1 LIVLSQRDIVAL
13 LPMEECISVMASAL
27 GALARGESLVPLRT
41 MMRLP
46 DGANIFASMPA
57 YVGGDTPTIGA
68 KIITVFHGNHGTAL
82 DSHQGAVLL
91 FDAANGSL
99 QALMDATAIT
109 SIRTAAVSALSTK
122 LLAREDADDLAIL
135 GSGVQAR
142 MHLEAIPLVR
152 SMRRVR
158 VWSRNHANAEAL
170 CHADRRSRK
179 GSAFQMEVCDSAE
192 QAVRGASIIVTTTSA
207 TEPVLRGDWVA
218 DGAHVVA
225 VGAATPVAREVDS
238 ALVKRS
244 RLFVDSRVGALN
256 EAGDVIIPLQEGEI
270 TPDHIVAE
278 LGEVVIGARGGRRNA
293 KEITFFKSLGLAVED
308 LASAQFA
315 HAAALR
321 RGMGTH
327 IKLGGVREAT

>member
-1 LIVLSQRDIVAL
+1 MIVLSQRDIVAL
-13 LPMEECISVMASAL
+13 LPMKDCIEVMAGAL

-46 DGANIFASMPA
+46 NGSDIFASMPA
-57 YVGGDTPTIGA
+57 YVGSPPAIGA
-68 KIITVFHGNHGTAL
+68 KIITVFHGNHGTHL

-99 QALMDATAIT
+99 QAVLDATAIT

-122 LLAREDADDLAIL
+122 LLAREDADDFAIL

-152 SMRRVR
+152 SIRRVR
-158 VWSRNHANAEAL
+158 VWSRSRANAQAL
-170 CHADRRSRK
+170 CHPERRSRE
-179 GSAFQMEVCDSAE
+179 GSAFDIEVCNSAE
-192 QAVRGASIIVTTTSA
+192 EAVRGASIVVTATSA
-207 TEPVLRGDWVA
+207 TDPVLRGEWVA

-256 EAGDVIIPLQEGEI
+256 EAGDILIPLHEGEI
-270 TPDHIVAE
+270 TPEHILAE
-278 LGEVVIGARGGRRNA
+278 LGDVVIGARAGRKSAN
-293 KEITFFKSLGLAVED
+293 EVTFFKSLGLAVED
-308 LASAQFA
+308 LASAQFV
-315 HAAALR
+315 HAAAR
-321 RGMGTH
+321 RLGKGTH
-327 IKLGGVREAT
+327 IDLGGAREAT

>member
-1 LIVLSQRDIVAL
+1 
-13 LPMEECISVMASAL
+13 MAGAL

-46 DGANIFASMPA
+46 NQADIFAAMPA
-57 YVGGDTPTIGA
+57 YVGGSTPAIGA

-152 SMRRVR
+152 NVR
-158 VWSRNHANAEAL
+158 KVRLWSRSRANANAL
-170 CHADRRSRK
+170 GRAGRRSG
-179 GSAFQMEVCDSAE
+179 GSDFEIEVCASAAE
-192 QAVRGASIIVTTTSA
+192 AVRGASIVVTATSA
-207 TEPVLRGDWVA
+207 TEAVLRGDWVA

-225 VGAATPVAREVDS
+225 VGAATPAAREVDS

-256 EAGDVIIPLQEGEI
+256 EAGDVIIPLQEGDI
-270 TPDHIVAE
+270 TPEHIVAE
-278 LGEVVIGARGGRRNA
+278 LGEVVIGSRSGRRTA
-293 KEITFFKSLGLAVED
+293 QEVTFFKSLGLAVED
-308 LASAQFA
+308 LASAQFV

-327 IKLGGVREAT
+327 IELGGVREAT